1 VRFVAALRIALL
13 AAMIGLAGVSAA
25 GSGAAVRFTPLPE
38 SFCSPVFSG
47 GVQPQVLIVSDL
59 PIRWFPFHMS
69 TLEMQAA
76 IRFVLARQGYKAG
89 RFRVGYQSCDDS
101 SPRNSSGD
109 LTKCAA
115 NTKAFAADASAI
127 GVIGTWSSQCA
138 AVEIPILDTA
148 PHGPL
153 VLVSPTN
160 TDVGLTHATAGTSP
174 GEPARYYPNGRR
186 NFVRL
191 LSADDAQGR
200 ADALVAERAGARRV
214 FVLDDG
220 TSYGLSVADAF
231 NSTAH
236 RLSLAI
242 AGVAAWNPGQ
252 AHFSA
257 LERRVRAARADGVF
271 LAASD
276 SPNAPKLVRALRAAL
291 GPKGVLIAP
300 DGFSPAGLAREVGP
314 AAMGM
319 YVSVPG
325 ATLAGL
331 NPLGREIARRFG
343 PYRLGSGGPVYAAE
357 ATEVLLAAIARSD
370 GTRDSVTRAVFAT
383 RIKNGILGTFT
394 FDRNGDSTY
403 NPILIYQVLH
413 GRARLNRVVTAPPP

>member
-1 VRFVAALRIALL
+1 MGFVPVFRTVVAAAT
-13 AAMIGLAGVSAA
+13 IGLAGSSAGGA
-25 GSGAAVRFTPLPE
+25 GAAVRFTPLPE

-59 PIRWFPFHMS
+59 PIRWFPFHKS
-69 TLEMQAA
+69 TVEMQAA
-76 IRFVLARQGYKAG
+76 IRFVLAQQGYKAG

-101 SPRNSSGD
+101 SPQASQGD

-115 NTKAFAADASAI
+115 NAKAFAGNASAI

-153 VLVSPTN
+153 ILVSPTN
-160 TDVGLTHATAGTSP
+160 TNVGLTHATAGTSP

-191 LSADDAQGR
+191 ASADDDQGR
-200 ADALVAERAGARRV
+200 ADALLADRLGAHRV
-214 FVLDDG
+214 FVLNDD
-220 TSYGLSVADAF
+220 TSYGLSVAEAF
-231 NSTAH
+231 TSAAH
-236 RLSLAI
+236 SLSVAI
-242 AGVAAWNPGQ
+242 AGTASWHPGQ
-252 AHFSA
+252 ARFSA
-257 LERRVRAARADGVF
+257 LVKRVRATQAGGVF
-271 LAASD
+271 LAGSD
-276 SPNAPKLVRALRAAL
+276 SPNVANLIRALRAAL
-291 GPKGVLIAP
+291 GHKGVLIAP
-300 DGFSPAGLAREVGP
+300 DGFSPAGLDKQVR
-314 AAMGM
+314 AAGEGM
-319 YVSVPG
+319 YISVPG

-331 NPLGREIARRFG
+331 NPLGQEIARRFG

-357 ATEVLLAAIARSD
+357 AAEVLLTAIAHSD

-383 RIKNGILGTFT
+383 RIKNGILGTFA

-403 NPILIYQVLH
+403 NPVLIYQVLR